1 MARSRADGETG
12 RRSGA
17 GRVFAGVAILV
28 VVLAAALTGAW
39 YWLAGELDRHVAS
52 ALDAA
57 AGGGTTIT
65 CDNRGVFGYPF
76 RIGLSCDSVGVDA
89 PENGIRLSAGSLRT
103 AAQVYQPSHIVA
115 ELAGPLRATVPDLPT
130 MEMNWSL
137 AQGSTSLWS
146 EGMERVSIA
155 VDQPVLSAVGEA
167 GALTPLAR
175 SARLE
180 THARQNGAGL
190 DFALSDTGVVATIPP
205 IGDIPA
211 FDLAADLTVDGA
223 ADWLRDGVPGGRI
236 GPALRGQAGL
246 IRTLRLTSSVG
257 ATVDVSGPF
266 RVSQTGEIS
275 GDFRLGLQNPQAIAQ
290 LVSVLVPGTAGIAS
304 TIAGGIGL
312 VGRQEN
318 GQTVL
323 DVAVRDGEARLGF
336 IPLGRLPR
344 I

>member
-1 MARSRADGETG
+1 MARSRADGGTG

-17 GRVFAGVAILV
+17 GRVFAGVAIVV
-28 VVLAAALTGAW
+28 VVLAAALTGVW
-39 YWLAGELDRHVAS
+39 YYLAGELDRRVAS
-52 ALDAA
+52 FLDAS
-57 AGGGTTIT
+57 AGGGTAIT
-65 CDNRGVFGYPF
+65 CDGREVFGYPF
-76 RIGLSCDSVGVDA
+76 RIGLSCDAVGVDA
-89 PENGIRLSAGSLRT
+89 PANGIRLTAGALHT
-103 AAQVYQPSHIVA
+103 AAQVYQPSRIVA
-115 ELAGPLRATVPDLPT
+115 ELGSPLRATLPDLPP
-130 MEMNWSL
+130 MEMSWAL
-137 AQGSTSLWS
+137 AQASTSLWS
-146 EGMERVSIA
+146 EGLERVSIA
-155 VDQPVLSAVGEA
+155 VDQPVLSVVGAA

-175 SARLE
+175 STRLE
-180 THARQNGAGL
+180 THARQNGAAL
-190 DFALSDTGVVATIPP
+190 DVALSDAGVVATIPP

-223 ADWLRDGVPGGRI
+223 AGWLRDGVPGGQV
-236 GPALRGQAGL
+236 GPALRGQAGV
-246 IRTLRLTSSVG
+246 IRALRLTSSVG
-257 ATVDVSGPF
+257 AMVDVSGPF
-266 RVSQTGEIS
+266 RVSETGEIS
-275 GDFRLGLQNPQAIAQ
+275 GDFRLGIQNPQAIAQ